1 MAQKFAQYKRDVDE
15 FNDSRDLGKHFQF
28 KIFIVTLVSKI
39 NMLQFKI
46 NSMEELISKH
56 EELELKEMIKA
67 EKKLT
72 EQNTNIIQSQTINDN
87 QTSQVQSIVGQQNA
101 LNQNFQKQT
110 TVKIANQFEPVVNNA
125 IQQPQNIENIP
136 AQQQQV
142 VSFSLE

>member
-1 MAQKFAQYKRDVDE
+1 
-15 FNDSRDLGKHFQF
+15 
-28 KIFIVTLVSKI
+28 
-39 NMLQFKI
+39 
-46 NSMEELISKH
+46 MEELISKH

-72 EQNTNIIQSQTINDN
+72 EQNTNIIQPQTINDN

-110 TVKIANQFEPVVNNA
+110 TVKIANQFEPVVNNTV
-125 IQQPQNIENIP
+125 QQPQNIENIP

-142 VSFSLE
+142 VSFPLE

>member
-1 MAQKFAQYKRDVDE
+1 
-15 FNDSRDLGKHFQF
+15 
-28 KIFIVTLVSKI
+28 
-39 NMLQFKI
+39 
-46 NSMEELISKH
+46 MEELISKH

-72 EQNTNIIQSQTINDN
+72 EQNTNIIQPQTINDN

-142 VSFSLE
+142 VSFPLE

>member
-1 MAQKFAQYKRDVDE
+1 
-15 FNDSRDLGKHFQF
+15 
-28 KIFIVTLVSKI
+28 
-39 NMLQFKI
+39 
-46 NSMEELISKH
+46 MEELISKH

-72 EQNTNIIQSQTINDN
+72 EQNTNIIQPQTINDN

-110 TVKIANQFEPVVNNA
+110 TVKIANQFEPVVNNTV
-125 IQQPQNIENIP
+125 QQPQNIENIP

-142 VSFSLE
+142 VSFH

>member
-1 MAQKFAQYKRDVDE
+1 
-15 FNDSRDLGKHFQF
+15 
-28 KIFIVTLVSKI
+28 
-39 NMLQFKI
+39 
-46 NSMEELISKH
+46 MEELISKH

-72 EQNTNIIQSQTINDN
+72 EQNTNIIQPQTINDN

-110 TVKIANQFEPVVNNA
+110 TVKIANQFEPVVNNTV
-125 IQQPQNIENIP
+125 QQPHNIENIP

-142 VSFSLE
+142 VSFH